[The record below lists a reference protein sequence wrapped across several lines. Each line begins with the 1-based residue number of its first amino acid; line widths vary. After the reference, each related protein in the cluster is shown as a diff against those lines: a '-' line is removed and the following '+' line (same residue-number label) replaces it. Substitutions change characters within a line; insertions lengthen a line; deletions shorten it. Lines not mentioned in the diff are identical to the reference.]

1 MERIGMLKIENVLP
15 NDIER
20 RSMQIID
27 EELSVLGIA
36 LDPAQ
41 APVIKRCIH
50 TSADFDYAR
59 NLAFSPHAL
68 EAANEALKA
77 GCTIVTDTKMAYSGR
92 LRSSAAKQHA
102 SSPMRTLLCARRNR
116 VAHVRRSA
124 WTRPPKSMA
133 M

>member
-27 EELSVLGIA
+27 EELSALGIA

-77 GCTIVTDTKMAYSGR
+77 GCTIVTDTKMAYSGISKPTLAKLGCQAACFIAYEDVA
-92 LRSSAAKQHA
+92 LRAKE
-102 SSPMRTLLCARRNR
+102 SGCT
-116 VAHVRRSA
+116 RS
-124 WTRPPKSMA
+124 TI
-133 M
+133 